1 MGTSL
6 EDGLTKPT
14 DRPASRPRNQTD
26 TEHPTKKEQLVTR
39 TSKSLTAAA
48 ALTGLLALGACS
60 SAGGSGAHEMPG
72 GSMAGSMTGMPSA
85 ASSATRTQG
94 QTIPAHNQA
103 DVTFASSMVPH
114 HQQAVEMAELALSRG
129 AGTDVRQLAAQ
140 IKAAQGPEIA
150 TMTAWLKAWGSA
162 PMPPAHDMGGMGM
175 DGMMT
180 AQQMADLDAASGTAF
195 DRMWL
200 QMMVEHHQGAVVM
213 ARTELA
219 QGQDAPAKALARAVI
234 AGQTKEIATM
244 KGLLADL

>member
-1 MGTSL
+1 M
-6 EDGLTKPT
+6 
-14 DRPASRPRNQTD
+14 
-26 TEHPTKKEQLVTR
+26 TR
-39 TSKSLTAAA
+39 TLTPLATTVAAT
-48 ALTGLLALGACS
+48 LTGLLALGACS
-60 SAGGSGAHEMPG
+60 SAGGSNAHDMP
-72 GSMAGSMTGMPSA
+72 AGSMTGMSATGSA
-85 ASSATRTQG
+85 ATGTPGETGS
-94 QTIPAHNQA
+94 AHNQF

-129 AGTDVRQLAAQ
+129 VSTDVRELATQ

-150 TMTAWLKAWGSA
+150 TMTAWLTAWGSA
-162 PMPPAHDMGGMGM
+162 PMPSDHDMGGMGM

-180 AQQMADLDAASGTAF
+180 AQQMAALDAAAGAAF

-200 QMMVEHHQGAVVM
+200 QLMVEHHEGAVVM

-219 QGQDAPAKALARAVI
+219 QGQDAQAKALAGAVI